1 MLRRKLINT
10 LPAPLFRSQMIA
22 GWQNVGDI
30 ISAIQDQHKRSLPEA
45 AKIAKYF
52 CGRNERETA
61 RNIFN
66 FLKTETQYRVESS
79 NKQTTK
85 TLSRFIHDGYGDCK
99 HYSIFICTIMSACGY
114 RCLYRFA
121 GYRGK
126 DLTHV
131 YCVLPNSNTIVDAV
145 LPYFDTEK
153 TPVYKKD
160 IDMSLYRLSGIDD
173 GTGNYDAAASY
184 DAVGAL
190 NFSKIKQGVQKAA
203 AKGSNVVQK
212 AAASVP
218 ALAKKVASTTA
229 TATLVIPRNAFL
241 GLVKLNFTGLAADMN
256 RILSAKG
263 ESAFQWWKDL
273 GGDLDSIKKAII
285 EGSSKKR
292 IMGIDE
298 ETDSFRE
305 IFGGYS
311 GTGVYVGEP
320 VTIASA
326 IASATPIMIK
336 VKDWLKKNNVDPAK
350 VAKAVETGKATFQ
363 KVTGKKVEDVI
374 FKKDSGVQNSKM
386 TLTAGDLSATS
397 QETARAVATQAVAMA
412 TDTPKETIKEM
423 VAEAESDGT
432 AAQTILPTNATPSAD
447 QPMLPAVP
455 RIINPPVPA
464 KPGFDF
470 QALLTQRNLLIAGG
484 VLAVVYLMRK

>member
-52 CGRNERETA
+52 RGSNERETA

-66 FLKTETQYRVESS
+66 FLKSETQYRVESS

-85 TLSRFIHDGYGDCK
+85 TLSRFLHDGYGDCK
-99 HYSIFICTIMSACGY
+99 HYSLFICTIMSVCGY

-145 LPYFDTEK
+145 LPYFDSEK

-160 IDMSLYRLSGIDD
+160 IDMSLYRLSGIDQD

-190 NFSKIKQGVQKAA
+190 NFTKIKQGVQKAA
-203 AKGSNVVQK
+203 AKGSNVVKK

-241 GLVKLNFTGLAADMN
+241 GLVKLNFSGLGGDMN
-256 RILSAKG
+256 RILTTKG
-263 ESAFQWWKDL
+263 ESAFGWWKDL
-273 GGDLDSIKKAII
+273 GGDLDNLKKAIT
-285 EGSSKKR
+285 EGSQKKR
-292 IMGIDE
+292 IMGVDE

-326 IASATPIMIK
+326 IASATPILIK
-336 VKDWLKKNNVDPAK
+336 VKAWMAKNGVDTAK
-350 VAKAVETGKATFQ
+350 VAKAVETGKSTFQ

-386 TLTAGDLSATS
+386 TLSAGDLSATT
-397 QETARAVATQAVAMA
+397 EATARAIATQAVAMA
-412 TDTPKETIKEM
+412 TEVPKETIKEM
-423 VAEAESDGT
+423 VAEAESNGT
-432 AAQTILPTNATPSAD
+432 AAQTILPAAPSPD
-447 QPMLPAVP
+447 QPMLPALP
-455 RIINPPVPA
+455 RIITPPVPA

-470 QALLTQRNLLIAGG
+470 KALLTQRNLLIAGG